1 MPADKMLSPEEAQRI
16 VLDHIGPTGAERVS
30 ILEAQGRVLAEDIV
44 ARHDNP
50 PLDNS
55 AMDGYALR
63 FADVAAA
70 TADAPAALE
79 MIEDIPAGT
88 VGQKE
93 VGPGQCS
100 RIMTGAPVPA
110 GADTVI
116 PVEDTRRQGD
126 LVEILD
132 PDEAGANVR
141 PRGDDMR
148 AGQRLLAAGTV
159 CGCGEIGVMAAQQRA
174 FAAVHRRPTA
184 AILSTGDELVE
195 VDQPLETGKIVNTNT
210 YSLAAL
216 ARAAGVE
223 ARMLPTAPDDEDAI
237 RQTVETALECDFI
250 VSSGGVSVG
259 EYDFVKKVLDEM
271 GAEPKL
277 WRVAMKPGKPLF
289 FAMLRG
295 TPYFGLPGNPVSSLM
310 SFLQFVRPA
319 ARKALGL
326 PADAWR
332 LPELDAVLERPARNG
347 GDRRQYLRAGL
358 RLENGVPR
366 AEVFAAQGS
375 HMLTSMLG
383 VGCIVVLEP
392 GQQAQA
398 GDTVR
403 VQVVGGL
410 T

>member
-1 MPADKMLSPEEAQRI
+1 MPADKMLSPEEAQDI

-55 AMDGYALR
+55 AMDGYAVR
-63 FADVAAA
+63 FADVSGA
-70 TADAPAALE
+70 TADAPAGLD
-79 MIEDIPAGT
+79 MIEDIPAGSI
-88 VGQKE
+88 GQKQ

-100 RIMTGAPVPA
+100 RIMTGAPIPA

-116 PVEDTRRQGD
+116 PVEDTRSRGD
-126 LVEILD
+126 RVEILD

-148 AGQRLLAAGTV
+148 TGQRLIAAGTL
-159 CGCGEIGVMAAQQRA
+159 CNSGEIGVMAAQQRA
-174 FAAVHRRPTA
+174 FVAVHRRPTA

-195 VDQPLETGKIVNTNT
+195 VDQPLEAGKIVNSNT
-210 YSLAAL
+210 YGLAAL
-216 ARAAGVE
+216 AKEAGIE
-223 ARMLPTAPDDEDAI
+223 PRMLPTAPDDEDAI
-237 RQTVETALECDFI
+237 RQTVETALECDFV

-295 TPYFGLPGNPVSSLM
+295 KPYFGLPGNPVSSLM

-326 PADAWR
+326 PAGSWR
-332 LPELDAVLERPARNG
+332 LPEIDAVLENPVRND

-358 RLENGVPR
+358 RLDGGTPR

-375 HMLTSMLG
+375 HILTSMLG

-392 GQQAQA
+392 GQRAQA
-398 GDTVR
+398 GEPVR

-410 T
+410 A